1 MEDKSHARE
10 LAREFAEAV
19 DASKEK
25 LTFLCTDGWAGRI
38 ETPCEI
44 LQETP
49 KRFLVRLGEDCCLP
63 GATRKPVARF
73 TFRSTPLNAQSR
85 NRSRRSPDERFFR
98 QTAQSSEHA

>member
-1 MEDKSHARE
+1 MEDRSHVRE

-19 DASKEK
+19 DAAKEK

-49 KRFLVRLGEDCCLP
+49 KRFLVRLGEDCRLP
-63 GATRKPVARF
+63 GRHVKAGRKVY
-73 TFRSTPLNAQSR
+73 RSTRLKAQSR
-85 NRSRRSPDERFFR
+85 NRSRKSPDERFSR
-98 QTAQSSEHA
+98 QTAQPPERP

>member
-19 DASKEK
+19 DATKEK
-25 LTFLCTDGWAGRI
+25 LTFLCTGGRAGRI

-63 GATRKPVARF
+63 GRHVKAGRTVYVPKCAIKRSKSQQEPEITR
-73 TFRSTPLNAQSR
+73 
-85 NRSRRSPDERFFR
+85 
-98 QTAQSSEHA
+98 

>member
-19 DASKEK
+19 EAAKKE

-44 LQETP
+44 LKETP

-63 GATRKPVARF
+63 GRQVKAGHEVYVPKYAIKGAMPQQEPEITR
-73 TFRSTPLNAQSR
+73 
-85 NRSRRSPDERFFR
+85 
-98 QTAQSSEHA
+98 

>member
-1 MEDKSHARE
+1 VEDKSHARE

-19 DASKEK
+19 DAAKKK

-44 LQETP
+44 LKETP

-63 GATRKPVARF
+63 GRHVKGGREVYVPKYAIKGPKSQQEPEITR
-73 TFRSTPLNAQSR
+73 
-85 NRSRRSPDERFFR
+85 
-98 QTAQSSEHA
+98 